1 MQGLQRQPHLLED
14 LIHFLCFLSK
24 FFMFYAAASSLSIV
38 RKYRLLLFRM
48 FANKKSNLSLMFAPL
63 TCNCRNPQITK
74 EIFSSCK
81 PPLSH
86 SSVLVSPLLHDGL
99 SRHFSTVSGRN
110 SLLLRFLR
118 HRHDRLRRGP
128 VERPGSHR
136 RRPGDDQVVPVY
148 PFKAPRYSE

>member
-74 EIFSSCK
+74 EFFSSCK
-81 PPLSH
+81 PPQSH

-99 SRHFSTVSGRN
+99 PRHFSTVSCRN

-148 PFKAPRYSE
+148 PFKAPRHSE